1 MQDWIS
7 GIFSDVTYVTS
18 EVDFPNFSSP
28 DFDKINL
35 IDKPEKIFEI
45 LQGVKFWKIQA
56 CCTKSRL
63 LAGSPKIL
71 VLDWKF
77 SHNLAFTKKFLCN
90 KKFFF

>member
-35 IDKPEKIFEI
+35 VDKPENIFEI
-45 LQGVKFWKIQA
+45 LQGVKF
-56 CCTKSRL
+56 
-63 LAGSPKIL
+63 
-71 VLDWKF
+71 
-77 SHNLAFTKKFLCN
+77 
-90 KKFFF
+90 